1 MLSKRLGIALM
12 GVALW
17 AAQDR
22 ADGAEATAQA
32 PARVDFATMASLPAP
47 VARYFR
53 HVLSPGQAVYTEA
66 RFEQA
71 GTLRTSTRTDSW
83 MDFTAVEV
91 MSCPQPGFAW
101 DAKVHMM
108 PMVHLQVLDGYQAGI
123 GAGQVKLFSLIPM
136 GADRGTPELNS
147 GALHR
152 YLAEAVWFPV
162 ALLPRPGL
170 TWRPIDDRRALA
182 TLTDHGTTVSLE
194 FRFNAADEVEAVY
207 TPARWGSF
215 DGGYKQ
221 VAWEGHFRDYFEQ
234 SRMRIPRHG
243 EVGWYDT
250 GEWRAVWKGSVKHAE
265 FRPSP
270 SGNAMNEA
278 PRREQAKL
286 LAPGG
291 FVEPMK
297 LTPGG

>member
-1 MLSKRLGIALM
+1 MAGPSEPMKEVGMLRKHLGILAM
-12 GVALW
+12 GVAVW
-17 AAQDR
+17 AAYGR
-22 ADGAEATAQA
+22 ADGAAAVSPAPA
-32 PARVDFATMASLPAP
+32 PARVDFAAIATLPAP

-53 HVLSPGQAVYTEA
+53 HVLSPSQPIYTEA
-66 RFEQA
+66 HFEQA
-71 GTLRTSTRTDSW
+71 GTLRTSTRTDAW

-91 MSCPQPGFAW
+91 MTGPQPGFAW

-108 PMVHLQVLDGYQAGI
+108 PMVHLQVLDGYQNGV
-123 GAGQVKLFSLIPM
+123 GAGQVKLYSWIPM

-170 TWRPIDDRRALA
+170 NWRAIDDRRALA

-194 FRFNAADEVEAVY
+194 FRFNAADEVEGVY
-207 TPARWGSF
+207 TAERWGSF

-221 VAWEGHFRDYFEQ
+221 VAWEGHFRDYVAQ
-234 SRMRIPRHG
+234 GPMRIPRYG

-250 GEWRAVWKGSVKHAE
+250 GEWRAVWKGSVKHAI
-265 FRPSP
+265 FRPS
-270 SGNAMNEA
+270 
-278 PRREQAKL
+278 L
-286 LAPGG
+286 
-291 FVEPMK
+291 
-297 LTPGG
+297 